1 MPPPPSTAID
11 ARNEYAIT
19 RTPSILW
26 SGGGGAARNCARC
39 AENCAPRIARGCA
52 THRAAAPIDAMLM
65 PRPVEATA
73 AIT

>member
-1 MPPPPSTAID
+1 M
-11 ARNEYAIT
+11 T

-26 SGGGGAARNCARC
+26 RRRRRVDASENCARC
-39 AENCAPRIARGCA
+39 AKNCAPRIARGCA

-65 PRPVEATA
+65 PHPVEATA

>member
-26 SGGGGAARNCARC
+26 SGGGGADASEIARAAKLRAGARLT
-39 AENCAPRIARGCA
+39 APRAD
-52 THRAAAPIDAMLM
+52 HAMLR
-65 PRPVEATA
+65 PHPVEATA
-73 AIT
+73 ANT